1 MPTPKVSTGALIA
14 LIATGILLTLLTS
27 GALLST
33 QQVPSSGTISA
44 VNVGVYTDSA
54 CTNNCTTVTWG
65 TTAPGN
71 SATYTV
77 YIKNTGNVPMSLTMT
92 TSNWNPTTANGPIS
106 LTWNRQNYNITAGA
120 SVSATLT
127 LTVSSSI
134 SSSITD
140 FSFNIIITGTG

>member
-1 MPTPKVSTGALIA
+1 MLLALIVA
-14 LIATGILLTLLTS
+14 GIFLTFVTS
-27 GALLST
+27 GMLMASQTLSL
-33 QQVPSSGTISA
+33 SGTVSA
-44 VNVGVYTDSA
+44 VNVGVYSNYG
-54 CTNNCTTVTWG
+54 CTQNCTSVNWG
-65 TTAPGN
+65 TISPGN

-77 YIKNTGNVPMSLTMT
+77 YVKNTGTVPVTLTLT
-92 TSNWNPTTANGPIS
+92 NANWNPSSANGPIS

-140 FSFNIIITGTG
+140 FSFNIIVTGTG